1 MKQLVL
7 GISLREHSDFAN
19 FTVGHSNQELIAAL
33 KKFSSLAEPAVV
45 LLHGDAQTGRS
56 HLLEASCAAANEL
69 GASTAYLPMQELH
82 SSNPAELLDGLDS
95 VDFLAID
102 DLDLVLSDEHWAKA
116 LFHLYNRGQQNKQRL
131 LLSAIRPPKKLQVA
145 LPDLQS
151 RLSAALVYQVAALN
165 DEERKECLA
174 QRAHLLGFVMS
185 DEVANYVLARAERS
199 MGNLMHILHQL
210 DQETLVRQRRLTIPF
225 VKSVMAW

>member
-19 FTVGHSNQELIAAL
+19 FTVGHNNQELIAAL
-33 KKFSSLAEPAVV
+33 KKLSSQANPAVV

-56 HLLEASCAAANEL
+56 HLLEASCAAANEH

-82 SSNPAELLDGLDS
+82 RNNPAKLLDGLDS

-102 DLDLVLSDEHWAKA
+102 DLEVVLGDEQWAKA
-116 LFHLYNRGQQNKQRL
+116 LFHLYNRGQQRNQRL
-131 LLSAIRPPKKLQVA
+131 LFSATHPPTQLQVV

-151 RLSAALVYQVAALN
+151 RLSAALVYQIAALN
-165 DEERKECLA
+165 DEERKECLT

-185 DEVANYVLARAERS
+185 DDVANYVLSRAERS

-210 DQETLVRQRRLTIPF
+210 DQETLVHQRRLTIPF
-225 VKSVMAW
+225 VKSVLDW

>member
-19 FTVGHSNQELIAAL
+19 FMVGHKNQELLAAL
-33 KKFSSLAEPAVV
+33 KKFSSQTSPAVM
-45 LLHGDAQTGRS
+45 LLHGDAQSGRS

-82 SSNPAELLDGLDS
+82 SNNPAELLDGLDS
-95 VDFLAID
+95 VELLAID
-102 DLDLVLSDEHWAKA
+102 DLDLVVSDEHWCKA
-116 LFHLYNRGQQNKQRL
+116 LFHLYNRGQQRKQRL
-131 LLSAIRPPKKLQVA
+131 LFSASRPPAQLQVA

-151 RLSAALVYQVAALN
+151 RLSAALVYQLAALN
-165 DEERKECLA
+165 DEERKQCLI
-174 QRAHLLGFVMS
+174 QRAHLLGFVIN
-185 DEVANYVLARAERS
+185 DDVANYVLARAERS

-210 DQETLVRQRRLTIPF
+210 DQETLVHQRRLTVPF